1 MDNGCIT
8 FHVIANSSK
17 KKTPKNQKNKN
28 KQSKNQTVPDKQS
41 PGDTGT
47 CPVSSLVQTAH
58 AFPLPD
64 LGHNM
69 RRLE

>member
-17 KKTPKNQKNKN
+17 KKPQKTKKTKN

-47 CPVSSLVQTAH
+47 CPVSSLVQQRML
-58 AFPLPD
+58 FLYQI
-64 LGHNM
+64 
-69 RRLE
+69 

>member
-17 KKTPKNQKNKN
+17 KETPKNKN
-28 KQSKNQTVPDKQS
+28 KQTKNQTVPDKQS

-47 CPVSSLVQTAH
+47 CPVSSLVQQRML
-58 AFPLPD
+58 FLYQ
-64 LGHNM
+64 M
-69 RRLE
+69 